1 VRPHGGVDE
10 RRGKGV
16 LGEHRVVGLA
26 TVGSSVTGVVGLF
39 LGLLSVLSGEWQA
52 AGLCL
57 VAAGVAFGALANA
70 TLRR

>member
-1 VRPHGGVDE
+1 MTGTPAPEIDRTA
-10 RRGKGV
+10 RRTNW
-16 LGEHRVVGLA
+16 VVGLA

-39 LGLLSVLSGEWQA
+39 LGLLSVLAGEWQA

-57 VAAGVAFGALANA
+57 VAAGIAFGALANA

>member
-1 VRPHGGVDE
+1 MTGAQPPETDRTA
-10 RRGKGV
+10 RRTNW
-16 LGEHRVVGLA
+16 VVGLA
-26 TVGSSVTGVVGLF
+26 TVGSSVTGVIGLF

-57 VAAGVAFGALANA
+57 VAAGLAFGLLANA